1 MRTSDELGEPL
12 AKEWANKIAGEA
24 QAWRNR
30 RTRHPKFRAMA
41 FKSCGLP
48 SGGLLP
54 HRRQAPTDPEAPIRY
69 QRKSD
74 DSNVGTTATDSN

>member
-30 RTRHPKFRAMA
+30 RTETPEISRDGVQVVRTSK
-41 FKSCGLP
+41 
-48 SGGLLP
+48 
-54 HRRQAPTDPEAPIRY
+54 RRPAASPAAGPNR
-69 QRKSD
+69 S
-74 DSNVGTTATDSN
+74 